1 MFFVCFSTHSS
12 FSIFFPSLFH
22 CVLKG
27 RMQYYEVDPL
37 VSIHVDDVVNT
48 FYPSRI
54 DNTKLMIGGKNC
66 WNI

>member
-1 MFFVCFSTHSS
+1 
-12 FSIFFPSLFH
+12 
-22 CVLKG
+22 
-27 RMQYYEVDPL
+27 MQYYEVDPL

-66 WNI
+66 